1 MNKVYLLMLCLL
13 STSFVGCL
21 DTDEDETLEPLGT
34 DENSDSSYESLKD
47 EIKNLTKEI
56 EKLHDDLKSLE
67 SYQYNPPM
75 ESTLTFRSYDE
86 ETDRIED
93 QFIVEKYGNNLT
105 IIFVGSPPDFVNSNG
120 SQTYTPWDNSTDCTG
135 NQTSSSGQNNSNFN
149 NDCDNDGIENYM
161 DNCPFTANNNQKD
174 SDDDG
179 IGNVC
184 DDFPNSNA
192 NLNEPCTTFVL
203 VTIYNSNMDT
213 IRRGYPTTVSD
224 SHERNCNINYEYS
237 NYGYYDDDF
246 ELAWSRA
253 HFSLKEEPVRME
265 IQGQILTF

>member
-1 MNKVYLLMLCLL
+1 MNKAYLLILCLL

-21 DTDEDETLEPLGT
+21 DTDENETLEPLGT

-67 SYQYNPPM
+67 SYQYNPPKQ
-75 ESTLTFRSYDE
+75 STLTFRNYDQ
-86 ETDRIED
+86 ETEQIKE
-93 QFIVEKYGNNLT
+93 QYIVEKDGNNLT
-105 IIFVGSPPDFVNSNG
+105 LTFVGSSPDFLNSSD
-120 SQTYTPWDNSTDCTG
+120 SQEFTIWNNNTDCNG
-135 NQTSSSGQNNSNFN
+135 NQTNSSGQNNSDLND
-149 NDCDNDGIENYM
+149 DCDNDGIKNYL

-174 SDDDG
+174 NDDDG

-184 DDFPNSNA
+184 DDYPNYNY

-224 SHERNCNINYEYS
+224 SHERNCNINYEYG

-246 ELAWSRA
+246 ELTWSKA
-253 HFSLKEEPVRME
+253 YFNLKEEPVRIE